1 MSRFEALRELLLA
14 PEQERLR
21 AQAAQLAS
29 LEAREQQLAERLPT
43 LIDAAQQSAQS
54 AALHRALAPA
64 VEQSLLHSV
73 KRNPGALVE
82 ALFPV
87 MGPSIR
93 KAIAETLRALIHD
106 VNLALEHSFTPRGLR
121 WRLEAWRTGT
131 PFAHVVFKYTVR
143 FKVDHL
149 FLIHR
154 EDGLLVHRLSSP
166 ELSEIDADAVAGML
180 TAIGDFVRDSVG
192 ANAPAQ
198 QGLSAATVGEHQL
211 IVLEGPRFLLASF
224 VRGVP
229 PPSLTLSL
237 QNALERFH
245 AEFQD
250 AGDPTGTEVGVA
262 QAETLLAPILT
273 ESAAFAPPPAP
284 ARWPLVLVG
293 GVLAILLLGWGLQTW
308 QQAHTAASLREVIR
322 ATPGWELLALD
333 RDGVWQARALR
344 DPDAVAA
351 DRLLAQA
358 GVAAD
363 QVHWQLS
370 PYLSLHPELI
380 LTRARRVLNP
390 PATVQ
395 IEVEEGVLIL
405 RGTADAD
412 WVAGARLRAPLL
424 PGVRAVLD
432 DALQQ
437 QPVLG
442 DTERLA
448 QARVALAQSPVPFAP
463 GTTELLASDAS
474 LAALAQQAQAALS
487 AADRLGL
494 PVVLLIE
501 GWSDESGSERRNTR
515 LRRARAEVL
524 RDALVR
530 SGVGAER
537 LRLDVDGRAQAPS
550 PGARVSV
557 ELLDP
562 VEGSDLST
570 NP

>member
-1 MSRFEALRELLLA
+1 MSRFEALRDLLLA

-21 AQAAQLAS
+21 AQAEQLAAI
-29 LEAREQQLAERLPT
+29 EARDEQLAERLPA
-43 LIDAAQQSAQS
+43 LLDAAQQSPQA

-250 AGDPTGTEVGVA
+250 AGDPTGTEAGVA

-273 ESAAFAPPPAP
+273 ESAAYAPPPAP
-284 ARWPLVLVG
+284 ARWPLLLVG
-293 GVLAILLLGWGLQTW
+293 GVVSILLLGWGLQSW
-308 QQAHTAASLREVIR
+308 QQARTAAALTEAIR
-322 ATPGWELLALD
+322 ATPGWELLALQH
-333 RDGVWQARALR
+333 DGVWQARALR
-344 DPDAVAA
+344 DPDAAA
-351 DRLLAQA
+351 AASLLAQA
-358 GVAAD
+358 GVATD
-363 QVHWQLS
+363 QVQWRLS
-370 PYLSLHPELI
+370 PYLSLAPELI
-380 LTRARRVLNP
+380 LTRARRVLSP

-395 IEVEEGVLIL
+395 VDFKDGALIL
-405 RGTADAD
+405 SGTADAD
-412 WVAGARLRAPLL
+412 WVASARLHARLL
-424 PGVRAVLD
+424 PGVAALRD
-432 DALQQ
+432 EALQQ
-437 QPVLG
+437 QPVLS
-442 DTERLA
+442 DADRLA
-448 QARVALAQSPVPFAP
+448 QARVALARTVVPFAS
-463 GTTELLASDAS
+463 GTTELLASAELLDT
-474 LAALAQQAQAALS
+474 LAQQAQSALS

-494 PVVLLIE
+494 PVVLLIQ
-501 GWSDESGSERRNTR
+501 GWSDNSGSERRNTR
-515 LRRARAEVL
+515 LRSARAEVV
-524 RDALVR
+524 RDALLSR
-530 SGVGAER
+530 GVAVEQ
-537 LRLDVDGRAQAPS
+537 LQLDLEGRALAPS
-550 PGARVSV
+550 PGARISV
-557 ELLDP
+557 KLLDSQP
-562 VEGSDLST
+562 D
-570 NP
+570 

>member
-21 AQAAQLAS
+21 TQAEQLAAI
-29 LEAREQQLAERLPT
+29 ETREEQLAERLPA
-43 LIDAAQQSAQS
+43 LLDAAQQSPQA

-121 WRLEAWRTGT
+121 WRLEAWRTGV

-192 ANAPAQ
+192 AHAPAQ

-211 IVLEGPRFLLASF
+211 IVVEGPRFLLAAF

-237 QNALERFH
+237 QSALERFH

-250 AGDPTGTEVGVA
+250 AGDPTGTEAGVA
-262 QAETLLAPILT
+262 EAETLLAPILT

-284 ARWPLVLVG
+284 ARWPLLLVT
-293 GVLAILLLGWGLQTW
+293 GVVSMLLLGWALRSW
-308 QQAHTAASLREVIR
+308 QQARTADALGELIR
-322 ATPGWELLALD
+322 ATPGWELLALEH
-333 RDGVWQARALR
+333 DGVWQVRALR
-344 DPDAVAA
+344 DPDAASAADLQSRAGAAA
-351 DRLLAQA
+351 DR
-358 GVAAD
+358 VR
-363 QVHWQLS
+363 WQLS
-370 PYLSLHPELI
+370 PFLSLHPELVRA
-380 LTRARRVLNP
+380 RARRVLSP
-390 PATVQ
+390 PETVR
-395 IEVEEGVLIL
+395 IDVEDGALIL
-405 RGTADAD
+405 SGTADAH

-424 PGVRAVLD
+424 PGVATVRD
-432 DALQQ
+432 EALQQ
-437 QPVLG
+437 LPVVG
-442 DTERLA
+442 DAERLA
-448 QARVALAQSPVPFAP
+448 LARDGLARTIVPFAS
-463 GTTELLASDAS
+463 GTTELLATAES
-474 LAALAQQAQAALS
+474 LDGLAEHGKTALR

-494 PVVLLIE
+494 PVVLRIQ

-515 LRRARAEVL
+515 LRGARAEVV
-524 RDALVR
+524 RDELARRGIDVAQL
-530 SGVGAER
+530 E
-537 LRLDVDGRAQAPS
+537 LDVEGRAQAPS
-550 PGARVSV
+550 PGAQVSV
-557 ELLDP
+557 QLRDSEP
-562 VEGSDLST
+562 E
-570 NP
+570 

>member
-1 MSRFEALRELLLA
+1 MSRFEALRDLLLA

-21 AQAAQLAS
+21 AQAEQLAAI
-29 LEAREQQLAERLPT
+29 EARDEQLAERLPA
-43 LIDAAQQSAQS
+43 LLDAAQQSPQA

-211 IVLEGPRFLLASF
+211 IVLEGPRFLLAAF

-237 QNALERFH
+237 QRALERFH

-250 AGDPTGTEVGVA
+250 AGDPTGTEAGVA

-273 ESAAFAPPPAP
+273 ESAAYAPPPAP
-284 ARWPLVLVG
+284 ARWPLLLVG
-293 GVLAILLLGWGLQTW
+293 SVVSILLLGWGLQSW
-308 QQAHTAASLREVIR
+308 QRARTAAALSEAIR
-322 ATPGWELLALD
+322 ATPGWELLALQH
-333 RDGVWQARALR
+333 DGVWQARAFR
-344 DPDAVAA
+344 DPDAASAA
-351 DRLLAQA
+351 NLQSQA
-358 GVAAD
+358 GVASD

-370 PYLSLHPELI
+370 PYLSLDPELI

-390 PATVQ
+390 PPSVQ
-395 IEVEEGVLIL
+395 IDFKDGALIL
-405 RGTADAD
+405 SGTADAD
-412 WVAGARLRAPLL
+412 WVASARLHARLL
-424 PGVRAVLD
+424 PGVSALREE
-432 DALQQ
+432 ALQQ
-437 QPVLG
+437 QPVFS
-442 DTERLA
+442 DADRLA
-448 QARVALAQSPVPFAP
+448 QAREALARTVVPFAS
-463 GTTELLASDAS
+463 GTTELLASAES
-474 LAALAQQAQAALS
+474 LDTLAQHAQAALS
-487 AADRLGL
+487 AAERLGL
-494 PVVLLIE
+494 PVVLHIE

-515 LRRARAEVL
+515 LRSARAEAV
-524 RDALVR
+524 RDALVSR
-530 SGVGAER
+530 GVAVER
-537 LRLDVDGRAQAPS
+537 LQLDLEGRALAPS
-550 PGARVSV
+550 PGARISV
-557 ELLDP
+557 KLLDP
-562 VEGSDLST
+562 QQD
-570 NP
+570 

>member
-21 AQAAQLAS
+21 AQAEQLAAI
-29 LEAREQQLAERLPT
+29 EARDEQLAERLPA
-43 LIDAAQQSAQS
+43 LLDAAQQSAQS

-211 IVLEGPRFLLASF
+211 IVLEGPRFLLACF

-250 AGDPTGTEVGVA
+250 AGDPTGTEAGVA

-273 ESAAFAPPPAP
+273 ESAAYAPPPAP
-284 ARWPLVLVG
+284 ARWPLLLVG
-293 GVLAILLLGWGLQTW
+293 GLLAILLLGWGLQSW
-308 QQAHTAASLREVIR
+308 QQARSAAALREAIR
-322 ATPGWELLALD
+322 ATPGWELLTLQH
-333 RDGVWQARALR
+333 DGVWQARALR
-344 DPDAVAA
+344 DPDAAPAA
-351 DRLLAQA
+351 RLLAAA
-358 GVAAD
+358 GIAAD

-390 PATVQ
+390 PPGVQ
-395 IEVEEGVLIL
+395 VDFEDGALIL
-405 RGTADAD
+405 RGSADAD
-412 WVAGARLRAPLL
+412 WVATARLHARLL
-424 PGVRAVLD
+424 PGVAALRD
-432 DALQQ
+432 DALQT
-437 QPVLG
+437 QPVVS
-442 DTERLA
+442 DADQLA
-448 QARVALAQSPVPFAP
+448 RAREALARSVLPFAS
-463 GTTELLASDAS
+463 GTTELRASAES
-474 LAALAQQAQAALS
+474 LDTLAQHAQAALS

-501 GWSDESGSERRNTR
+501 GWSDDSGSERRNTR
-515 LRRARAEVL
+515 LRGARAEVL
-524 RDALVR
+524 RDALLR
-530 SGVGAER
+530 RGVAVER
-537 LRLDVDGRAQAPS
+537 LQLDLEGRALAPS
-550 PGARVSV
+550 PGARLRVQ
-557 ELLDP
+557 LLDP
-562 VEGSDLST
+562 EQE
-570 NP
+570 